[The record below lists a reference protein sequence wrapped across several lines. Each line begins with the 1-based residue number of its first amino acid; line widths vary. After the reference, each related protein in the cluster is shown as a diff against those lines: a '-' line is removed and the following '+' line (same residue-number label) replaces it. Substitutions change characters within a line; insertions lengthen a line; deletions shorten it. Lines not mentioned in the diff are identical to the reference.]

1 MDGATSPMLERLQEF
16 LTKNPK
22 DSFARYGYAMELSK
36 LGRTAEAL
44 ESFQQ
49 LTQDDPDYVAAYQQ
63 AAMLLA
69 RDGRTPEAKE
79 MFRKGI
85 EAAAR
90 RGNQHAYSEMQ
101 GMLHDLQNDE

>member
-1 MDGATSPMLERLQEF
+1 MDGATSPMLERLREF
-16 LTKNPK
+16 LSKNPK
-22 DSFARYGYAMELSK
+22 DSFVRYGYAMELLK

-44 ESFQQ
+44 ASFQQ

-90 RGNQHAYSEMQ
+90 KGNQHAYGEMQ
-101 GMLHDLQNDE
+101 GMLEQMTSDE